1 MADDYFTKA
10 EKIKQKVRNL
20 DWEKKIKLLEK
31 DFEDKKF
38 SKEEFLDKKRQVY
51 SEVLDQMSEINQEKM
66 KLNKDHSAEPI
77 EDDYLSDEDLEIFQ
91 EQLTP
96 FQYMSL
102 TKDYLGEFDSQD
114 IVFSDDFR
122 KFENLENF
130 VHWECVKKIE
140 KLRIHNNYFSCEF
153 MDKNELVIKDIACL
167 NELSKLEELVFDDE
181 GNLGDRIKVDYFS
194 SKQLSNIK
202 QLEIHGL
209 WDLSFLQNSF
219 SDNHN
224 IYETLE
230 IIKNDLKT
238 LERAVYSGSIEATTS
253 TNEQSNIELDSNS
266 EDVLTRHLLKLSEV
280 EDQFRQLTNK
290 FEEINFK
297 LDKLSN
303 RLSKIQADNQIR
315 FQDIESAITSG
326 AITTQLSSKPKTD
339 SKSEILPGSSQ
350 PQDLG
355 SISYKDTET
364 SETSQQIQSVNTTA
378 TVLTETFQ
386 AEEKILPQEL
396 SPKKQYE
403 FATSFLKVGD
413 YSTAER
419 AFREFVLSNSEHE
432 LAGSAQYWYAET
444 FRIRQLYTDA
454 ASAYLEGYQK
464 YPKGNKAPINL
475 LKLGVSMVQI
485 GEKDQGCKMI
495 NGVELQYPKANQSVI
510 QKAKYE
516 SKKFEC
522 IKEDS

>member
-1 MADDYFTKA
+1 MRFT
-10 EKIKQKVRNL
+10 
-20 DWEKKIKLLEK
+20 
-31 DFEDKKF
+31 
-38 SKEEFLDKKRQVY
+38 
-51 SEVLDQMSEINQEKM
+51 
-66 KLNKDHSAEPI
+66 
-77 EDDYLSDEDLEIFQ
+77 
-91 EQLTP
+91 
-96 FQYMSL
+96 
-102 TKDYLGEFDSQD
+102 
-114 IVFSDDFR
+114 
-122 KFENLENF
+122 
-130 VHWECVKKIE
+130 
-140 KLRIHNNYFSCEF
+140 
-153 MDKNELVIKDIACL
+153 
-167 NELSKLEELVFDDE
+167 SKLIILILF
-181 GNLGDRIKVDYFS
+181 Y
-194 SKQLSNIK
+194 
-202 QLEIHGL
+202 
-209 WDLSFLQNSF
+209 LSFLQNSF

-238 LERAVYSGSIEATTS
+238 LERAVYSGSIEVKTS
-253 TNEQSNIELDSNS
+253 SNEQSNIELNSNS

-315 FQDIESAITSG
+315 FQDIESSISSG
-326 AITTQLSSKPKTD
+326 ELTTQLSSKPKTD
-339 SKSEILPGSSQ
+339 TKSEILPGSSQ

-364 SETSQQIQSVNTTA
+364 SEISQQIQSVDTTA
-378 TVLTETFQ
+378 TVVTETFQ
-386 AEEKILPQEL
+386 AEEKILPQGL
-396 SPKKQYE
+396 SQQKQYE

-419 AFREFVLSNSEHE
+419 AFREFVLDNSEHE

>member
-1 MADDYFTKA
+1 MRFKF
-10 EKIKQKVRNL
+10 KLILIVLFNL
-20 DWEKKIKLLEK
+20 
-31 DFEDKKF
+31 
-38 SKEEFLDKKRQVY
+38 
-51 SEVLDQMSEINQEKM
+51 
-66 KLNKDHSAEPI
+66 
-77 EDDYLSDEDLEIFQ
+77 IF
-91 EQLTP
+91 
-96 FQYMSL
+96 
-102 TKDYLGEFDSQD
+102 
-114 IVFSDDFR
+114 
-122 KFENLENF
+122 
-130 VHWECVKKIE
+130 C
-140 KLRIHNNYFSCEF
+140 
-153 MDKNELVIKDIACL
+153 
-167 NELSKLEELVFDDE
+167 
-181 GNLGDRIKVDYFS
+181 
-194 SKQLSNIK
+194 
-202 QLEIHGL
+202 
-209 WDLSFLQNSF
+209 QNSF

-238 LERAVYSGSIEATTS
+238 LERAVYSGSIEISAS
-253 TNEQSNIELDSNS
+253 TNQQSNIDLDSNS

-280 EDQFRQLTNK
+280 EGQFRQLTNK

-315 FQDIESAITSG
+315 FQDIESAISSG
-326 AITTQLSSKPKTD
+326 DKTTQLTSKPKTD
-339 SKSEILPGSSQ
+339 TTKSEILPGSSQ

-355 SISYKDTET
+355 TISYKDTET
-364 SETSQQIQSVNTTA
+364 SETSQQIQSVDTTA
-378 TVLTETFQ
+378 TVVTETFQ
-386 AEEKILPQEL
+386 AEEKILPQDL
-396 SPKKQYE
+396 SPEKQYE

-464 YPKGNKAPINL
+464 YPKGTKAPINL

>member
-1 MADDYFTKA
+1 MRFT
-10 EKIKQKVRNL
+10 L
-20 DWEKKIKLLEK
+20 KLI
-31 DFEDKKF
+31 FI
-38 SKEEFLDKKRQVY
+38 
-51 SEVLDQMSEINQEKM
+51 VLFN
-66 KLNKDHSAEPI
+66 
-77 EDDYLSDEDLEIFQ
+77 
-91 EQLTP
+91 
-96 FQYMSL
+96 
-102 TKDYLGEFDSQD
+102 
-114 IVFSDDFR
+114 
-122 KFENLENF
+122 
-130 VHWECVKKIE
+130 
-140 KLRIHNNYFSCEF
+140 
-153 MDKNELVIKDIACL
+153 
-167 NELSKLEELVFDDE
+167 
-181 GNLGDRIKVDYFS
+181 
-194 SKQLSNIK
+194 
-202 QLEIHGL
+202 
-209 WDLSFLQNSF
+209 LSFLQNSF

-238 LERAVYSGSIEATTS
+238 LERAVYSGSIEINTS
-253 TNEQSNIELDSNS
+253 ANEQSIIDLDSNS

-315 FQDIESAITSG
+315 FQDIEVAISSG
-326 AITTQLSSKPKTD
+326 ESTTQLSSKPKTD
-339 SKSEILPGSSQ
+339 MTKSEILPGSSQ

-364 SETSQQIQSVNTTA
+364 SETSQQIQSVDTTA
-378 TVLTETFQ
+378 TVVTETFQ
-386 AEEKILPQEL
+386 AEEKILPQDL
-396 SPKKQYE
+396 SPEKQYE

-464 YPKGNKAPINL
+464 YPKGTKAPINL